1 MSESIEDKIAKLLR
15 FAADKRGNEA
25 EAANALALAQKLA
38 DANNLELMS
47 INTAEGGKTGPRDD
61 KKLNKGLYQYQRT
74 LYRALA
80 ELNHCMIWI
89 EQGTTKG
96 SRYEIRLL
104 GSRLNVTLVRNMAD
118 YIEDAANRLVR
129 ENMAHVHYFS
139 KAAHLYREGVIDRV
153 VERVQQQRQEEEA
166 ERERERERREQEARQ
181 SHPAAAREN
190 AIVLIKDVAAEEE
203 KGNWIYLHGQ
213 ESWDREE
220 ARRARLAASIEES
233 RLRREQAAQEL
244 AKWEAENPEEAE
256 AKRKAKEAEDQAWW
270 DDYKAKQEKARRQKE
285 ARDRRFYEKN
295 GHWPGE
301 RQARKK
307 TKHDSEH
314 YYRGRSHGDGV
325 SLNKQID
332 KQDRGALK

>member
-47 INTAEGGKTGPRDD
+47 VNTAEGGKTGPRDD

-89 EQGTTKG
+89 EQGTAKG

-153 VERVQQQRQEEEA
+153 VERVKTQRREEEA
-166 ERERERERREQEARQ
+166 ERERQKREEEARQ
-181 SHPAAAREN
+181 SHPAAAGN
-190 AIVLIKDVAAEEE
+190 GTAIVLISDVAAEEE
-203 KGNWIYLHGQ
+203 KWNYIHLHG
-213 ESWDREE
+213 EE
-220 ARRARLAASIEES
+220 AWE
-233 RLRREQAAQEL
+233 RREAEERAWKLRVENARIAREAAAQEL
-244 AKWEAENPEEAE
+244 ARWEAENPEEA
-256 AKRKAKEAEDQAWW
+256 ASKAA
-270 DDYKAKQEKARRQKE
+270 AKQAEQDRWNAEWQKKREQRERREQ
-285 ARDRRFYEKN
+285 RFYEKN
-295 GHWPGE
+295 GYWPGE
-301 RQARKK
+301 RQARRK
-307 TKHDSEH
+307 TKYDSTD

-325 SLNKQID
+325 SLNKQIN
-332 KQDRGALK
+332 KEDRGALK

>member
-1 MSESIEDKIAKLLR
+1 MSESVEDKIAKLLR

-47 INTAEGGKTGPRDD
+47 INTAEKGRSGPRDD

-74 LYRALA
+74 LYKALA

-89 EQGTTKG
+89 DKGTAKG

-118 YIEDAANRLVR
+118 YIEDAANRFVR
-129 ENMAHVHYFS
+129 ERMSHVHYFS
-139 KAAHLYREGVIDRV
+139 KEAHLYREGVIDRV

-166 ERERERERREQEARQ
+166 ERERERREQEARQ

-203 KGNWIYLHGQ
+203 KENWIYLHGQ

-301 RQARKK
+301 RRYSKP
-307 TKHDSEH
+307 TKYDS
-314 YYRGRSHGDGV
+314 YAYQRGERDGSDV
-325 SLNKQID
+325 SLATQIG
-332 KQDRGALK
+332 KEEREALK